1 MSLSKTREVVG
12 PPITSTKSEAFFSFN
27 MSQRYQ
33 IWIGKSLN
41 SYRDDLLKVLGQNT
55 AQNVQSTLPVDVR
68 IKKKKK
74 KRLLKLRPYWFNV
87 FAVVVESIGGILK
100 PNSQ

>member
-1 MSLSKTREVVG
+1 
-12 PPITSTKSEAFFSFN
+12 

-41 SYRDDLLKVLGQNT
+41 SYRDNLLKVLGQNT

-68 IKKKKK
+68 ILKKKKK